1 LILSGEKAGDNYHLK
16 ARLNSGL
23 VEIDDEIEVYAVEK
37 LESSLLKISEIN
49 HKKIC
54 DGEVIDSSDS
64 SIIVVSV
71 DNSSNVKKGYY
82 ISKKHDIGLIGKS
95 LNFLGKSFNNSL
107 RKNPIK

>member
-54 DGEVIDSSDS
+54 DGEVIDAMLKKV
-64 SIIVVSV
+64 IIS
-71 DNSSNVKKGYY
+71 
-82 ISKKHDIGLIGKS
+82 LKS
-95 LNFLGKSFNNSL
+95 MILV
-107 RKNPIK
+107 